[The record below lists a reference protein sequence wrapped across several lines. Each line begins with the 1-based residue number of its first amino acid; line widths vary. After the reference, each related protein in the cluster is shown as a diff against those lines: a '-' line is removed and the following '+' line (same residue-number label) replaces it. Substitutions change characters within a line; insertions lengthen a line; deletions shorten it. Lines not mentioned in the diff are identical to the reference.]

1 MKKRKKASNWEGC
14 YGLAKWNE
22 CSSVNKEQREEVD
35 EASMKITLSQMD
47 ALLVMTLTDVI
58 SQDEILQGMLSSS
71 DNNQTVLSITI
82 WFKTLLDIVR
92 YSWASLVW

>member
-1 MKKRKKASNWEGC
+1 
-14 YGLAKWNE
+14 
-22 CSSVNKEQREEVD
+22 
-35 EASMKITLSQMD
+35 MKITLSQMD

-92 YSWASLVW
+92 YS

>member
-1 MKKRKKASNWEGC
+1 M
-14 YGLAKWNE
+14 
-22 CSSVNKEQREEVD
+22 D

-58 SQDEILQGMLSSS
+58 SQDDILQGMLSST

-92 YSWASLVW
+92 YS

>member
-1 MKKRKKASNWEGC
+1 
-14 YGLAKWNE
+14 
-22 CSSVNKEQREEVD
+22 VD
-35 EASMKITLSQMD
+35 EASMKITLSQLD

-92 YSWASLVW
+92 YS

>member
-1 MKKRKKASNWEGC
+1 M
-14 YGLAKWNE
+14 
-22 CSSVNKEQREEVD
+22 D

-58 SQDEILQGMLSSS
+58 SQDDILQGMLSSS

-92 YSWASLVW
+92 YS

>member
-1 MKKRKKASNWEGC
+1 M
-14 YGLAKWNE
+14 
-22 CSSVNKEQREEVD
+22 D

-47 ALLVMTLTDVI
+47 ALLVMTLTGVI
-58 SQDEILQGMLSSS
+58 SQDDILQGMLSSS

-92 YSWASLVW
+92 YS

>member
-1 MKKRKKASNWEGC
+1 M
-14 YGLAKWNE
+14 
-22 CSSVNKEQREEVD
+22 D

-92 YSWASLVW
+92 YS